1 MYQVTIAIRK
11 LYEEFKPYLPLIND
25 LRNPAL
31 KKQHW
36 VSLTHI
42 LKLDDDPNFSLNTL
56 LEKGVMD
63 LKEEIREISETASK
77 QSSFERS
84 INKMK
89 SEWKNIKF
97 DLAAFRDTDTH
108 ILKSVE
114 PILDKLDEDI
124 TKIMSIA
131 SSPFVAFLLQEVN
144 GWKIQLFRA
153 QEMIELW
160 CKT

>member
-1 MYQVTIAIRK
+1 
-11 LYEEFKPYLPLIND
+11 
-25 LRNPAL
+25 
-31 KKQHW
+31 
-36 VSLTHI
+36 
-42 LKLDDDPNFSLNTL
+42 
-56 LEKGVMD
+56 MD

-97 DLAAFRDTDTH
+97 ELSQFRDTDTH

-131 SSPFVAFLLQEVN
+131 SSPFVAFLL
-144 GWKIQLFRA
+144 
-153 QEMIELW
+153 
-160 CKT
+160 